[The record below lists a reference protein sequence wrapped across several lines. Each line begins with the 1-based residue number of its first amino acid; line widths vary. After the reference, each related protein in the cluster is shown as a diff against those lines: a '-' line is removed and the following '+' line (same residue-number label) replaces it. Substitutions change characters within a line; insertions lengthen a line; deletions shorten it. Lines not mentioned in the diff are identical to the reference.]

1 MPAYEYRVVPA
12 PRIAAKEK
20 GAKTTDA
27 RFAATLTRLM
37 NELGADGWEY
47 QRAETLPCD
56 ERRGLTGKVETTQ
69 HVLVFRREKDAGVP
83 ALRAPALGAATRAG
97 PGRGEPRASS
107 SITPSAT
114 DPQASIFSASAWM
127 RPTRSRPSASCTAR
141 CRSIRV
147 IGPNAGAA
155 IVTRK
160 WLSPPSRQPAWPR
173 CRSLSSTT
181 SRRVGGTPP
190 RAAT

>member
-69 HVLVFRREKDAGVP
+69 HVLVFRREKDAAAP
-83 ALRAPALGAATRAG
+83 ALRAPAIGAAVPPA
-97 PGRGEPRASS
+97 RGEATPRLVLDH
-107 SITPSAT
+107 TKR
-114 DPQASIFSASAWM
+114 D
-127 RPTRSRPSASCTAR
+127 
-141 CRSIRV
+141 
-147 IGPNAGAA
+147 
-155 IVTRK
+155 
-160 WLSPPSRQPAWPR
+160 
-173 CRSLSSTT
+173 
-181 SRRVGGTPP
+181 
-190 RAAT
+190 